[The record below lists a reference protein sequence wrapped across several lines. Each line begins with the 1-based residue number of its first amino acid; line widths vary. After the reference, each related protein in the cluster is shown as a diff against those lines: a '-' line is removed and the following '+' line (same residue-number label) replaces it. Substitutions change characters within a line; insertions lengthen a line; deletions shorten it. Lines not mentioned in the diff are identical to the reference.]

1 MLRPVRFASGSGR
14 WVVRRQVRMGAK
26 PATKGDVW
34 VKVKVKVCDPLGGN
48 QAMRKKW
55 AGQFKGRGLGREGWE
70 AA

>member
-1 MLRPVRFASGSGR
+1 M
-14 WVVRRQVRMGAK
+14 RRQVRMGAK

-48 QAMRKKW
+48 RAMRKKW